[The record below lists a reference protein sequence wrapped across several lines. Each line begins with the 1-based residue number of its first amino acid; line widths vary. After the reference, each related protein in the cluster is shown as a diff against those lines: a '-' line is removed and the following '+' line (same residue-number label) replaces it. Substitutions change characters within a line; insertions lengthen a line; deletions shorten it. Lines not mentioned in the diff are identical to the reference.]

1 MSGDNRD
8 AEANRS
14 ADKHHDGEDDPAD
27 ARTLLAVTVAVTITP
42 DQTWHYLLREK
53 AAATGEWIAAAAHYG
68 TLS

>member
-27 ARTLLAVTVAVTITP
+27 ARTLLAVTVAVTIT
-42 DQTWHYLLREK
+42 
-53 AAATGEWIAAAAHYG
+53 ATKHG
-68 TLS
+68 TTS